1 MARERP
7 GPGRHPPASWPRVA
21 ARRAARRPADTALA
35 AVAALAA
42 ALVFFVAHEFFPYHS
57 INHDEGVYLQ
67 QAAMLLE
74 GRLWLEPPVP
84 DAVRPWFFLAEDGR
98 LYPKY
103 SPVTAAIFAP
113 GLALGLPRAVLA
125 VVAAAIAA
133 LVGLLG
139 REAYDGRVGVVAAAL
154 VATSPLFVFTSAT
167 FLSYAPTTAL
177 NLLFALAYVRA
188 HRRASTRYAA
198 LAGVAVGLAFF
209 ARPYTAVLFA
219 LPFVGHAC
227 CSLGSVWRRR
237 SPGVDPW
244 PVTRRL
250 CVVAAL
256 GSVFVGVTLG
266 YNWLVTGDP
275 LLFPYEAF
283 APEDGPGFGHREIIG
298 HERDYTPALA
308 LEANR
313 RVLARLLGRWGP
325 LGALGSGLAVVGLV
339 RGFARPVRRGLTRLR
354 GVANEQGEA
363 SAAAIALPDASCRA
377 LLAAL
382 FLTVP
387 VGNVFFWG
395 NLNVLADVSD
405 PTDGLIVFLGPFY
418 HFDLLLPL
426 SVFGAAGVVAVAA
439 AVRRSV
445 DRSVSAGAPPGG
457 PDSAGPTTVGR
468 GALGNA
474 VLALALVASLAGGGV
489 VAADAFAEPA
499 DRNAE
504 RSAELAAVYEPIE
517 DTEFENA
524 LVFVPTPYGEW
535 LNHPFQWLRN
545 DPSFD
550 GDAVYVMDRGAA
562 GDARSLAAFPD
573 RTPYRFT
580 YRGEWLP
587 VDRPRPVLEPLTV
600 REGDRLR
607 VETTTGVV
615 AGAEA
620 ASVRVAAGDET
631 LHYGVEH
638 LDGTTETVTWTLG
651 PEGVRVD
658 GADLQRYGD
667 ADSIPLDGP
676 TDVTL
681 SVTYVQPGGSS
692 VTYIQKLAVVETGAG
707 VRALWPPVERV
718 CRLTTDCGREGTY
731 LPGGDHVAGV
741 SLSTNVTAA
750 TGRPGDRSER

>member
-1 MARERP
+1 
-7 GPGRHPPASWPRVA
+7 VT
-21 ARRAARRPADTALA
+21 RRPADAALA
-35 AVAALAA
+35 AVAALVA
-42 ALVFFVAHEFFPYHS
+42 ALVFSVAGEFFPYHS

-74 GRLWLEPPVP
+74 GELWLEPPVS
-84 DAVRPWFFLAEDGR
+84 DAVRPWFFVAEDGR

-103 SPVTAAIFAP
+103 TPVTAAVFAP
-113 GLALGLPRAVLA
+113 GLALGAPRAVLG
-125 VVAAAIAA
+125 VVAAANAA

-139 REAYDGRVGVVAAAL
+139 CEAFDGRVGVVAAAL
-154 VATSPLFVFTSAT
+154 VATSPLFVFASAT

-188 HRRASTRYAA
+188 HRRTSIGYAA

-209 ARPYTAVLFA
+209 SRPYTAVLFA

-227 CSLGSVWRRR
+227 YSLVSVWRRR
-237 SPGVDPW
+237 SAGVDPW

-250 CVVAAL
+250 CVVAAF
-256 GSVFVGVTLG
+256 GTAFVGVTLG
-266 YNWLVTGDP
+266 YNWLLTGDL

-283 APEDGPGFGHREIIG
+283 APEDGPGFGHREILD
-298 HERDYTPALA
+298 HERDYTLEVA

-313 RVLARLLGRWGP
+313 RVLGQLLGRWGP
-325 LGALGSGLAVVGLV
+325 LGALGSALAAVGLV
-339 RGFARPVRRGLTRLR
+339 AGFARPVRRRLSRLR
-354 GVANEQGEA
+354 DDSTERAGA
-363 SAAAIALPDASCRA
+363 SPEGSPLPDTACRV

-387 VGNVFFWG
+387 AGNVFFWG

-405 PTDGLIVFLGPFY
+405 PTDGLIAYLGPFY

-439 AVRRSV
+439 AVRRGV
-445 DRSVSAGAPPGG
+445 DRSMSAEAPPGG

-517 DTEFENA
+517 GTEFENA

-550 GDAVYVMDRGAA
+550 GDVVYVMDRDAA
-562 GDARSLAAFPD
+562 GDARSLATFSD

-580 YRGEWLP
+580 YRGEWP
-587 VDRPRPVLEPLTV
+587 PEDEPQAVLQPLTV

-620 ASVRVAAGDET
+620 ANVRVAADSET
-631 LHYGVEH
+631 LHYGVERV
-638 LDGTTETVTWTLG
+638 DGPTETVARTLG
-651 PEGVRVD
+651 PDGVRVD
-658 GADLQRYGD
+658 ESGLQRYSD

-692 VTYIQKLAVVETGAG
+692 VTYVQEFTVVETGAG
-707 VRALWPPVERV
+707 VRALWPPEERV
-718 CRLTTDCGREGTY
+718 CRLTTDCGRDGTY
-731 LPGGDHVAGV
+731 VPGGDYAAGV
-741 SLSTNVTAA
+741 SLSSNVTE
-750 TGRPGDRSER
+750 TDG

>member
-1 MARERP
+1 MPRERP
-7 GPGRHPPASWPRVA
+7 GSGRHPPASWPRVA
-21 ARRAARRPADTALA
+21 ARRVTRRPADAALA
-35 AVAALAA
+35 GVAALAA

-74 GRLWLEPPVP
+74 GKLWLEPPVP
-84 DAVRPWFFLAEDGR
+84 DAVRPWFFVAEDGR

-103 SPVTAAIFAP
+103 SPVSAAVFAP
-113 GLALGLPRAVLA
+113 GLALGAPRAVLG
-125 VVAAAIAA
+125 VVAAANAA

-139 REAYDGRVGVVAAAL
+139 REAFGGRVGVVAAAL

-188 HRRASTRYAA
+188 HRRTSLRYAA

-209 ARPYTAVLFA
+209 SRPYTAVLFA

-227 CSLGSVWRRR
+227 YSLVSVWRRR
-237 SPGVDPW
+237 SAGVDPW

-256 GSVFVGVTLG
+256 GTAFVGVTFG
-266 YNWLVTGDP
+266 YNWLLTGDP

-283 APEDGPGFGHREIIG
+283 APEDGPGFGHREILD

-313 RVLARLLGRWGP
+313 RVLAQLFGRWGP
-325 LGALGSGLAVVGLV
+325 LGALGSALALGGLV
-339 RGFARPVRRGLTRLR
+339 AGFARPVRRRLSRLR
-354 GVANEQGEA
+354 DDSTERDDGFPDQDP
-363 SAAAIALPDASCRA
+363 LPDAACRA

-405 PTDGLIVFLGPFY
+405 PTDGLIAAFGPFY

-426 SVFGAAGVVAVAA
+426 SVFGAAGVLAVAA
-439 AVRRSV
+439 GVRRGV
-445 DRSVSAGAPPGG
+445 DRLLSGGNSDGDARSVAHRVPL
-457 PDSAGPTTVGR
+457 R
-468 GALGNA
+468 N
-474 VLALALVASLAGGGV
+474 VLLALVLAASLAAGGV
-489 VAADAFAEPA
+489 VAADAFEEPA
-499 DRNAE
+499 DHNAD
-504 RSAELAAVYEPIE
+504 RTADLAAVYEPFHR
-517 DTEFENA
+517 EFEDA

-550 GDAVYVMDRGAA
+550 GDVVYVMDRDAA
-562 GDARSLAAFPD
+562 GDARSLATFSD

-587 VDRPRPVLEPLTV
+587 EDEPQAVLQPLTV

-620 ASVRVAAGDET
+620 ANVRVAADSET
-631 LHYGVEH
+631 LHYGVERV
-638 LDGTTETVTWTLG
+638 DGSTETVAWTLG
-651 PEGVRVD
+651 PDGVRVD
-658 GADLQRYGD
+658 ESGLQRYSD
-667 ADSIPLDGP
+667 ADSLPLDGP

-692 VTYIQKLAVVETGAG
+692 VTYVQEFTVVETGAG
-707 VRALWPPVERV
+707 VRALWPPEERV
-718 CRLTTDCGREGTY
+718 CRLTTDCGRDGTY
-731 LPGGDHVAGV
+731 VPGGDYAAGV
-741 SLSTNVTAA
+741 SLSSNVTE
-750 TGRPGDRSER
+750 TDG